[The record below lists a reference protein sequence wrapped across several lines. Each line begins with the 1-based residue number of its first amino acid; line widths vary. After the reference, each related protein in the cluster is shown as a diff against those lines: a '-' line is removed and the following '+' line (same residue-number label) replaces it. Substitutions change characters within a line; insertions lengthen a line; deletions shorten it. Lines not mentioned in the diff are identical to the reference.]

1 MKSKWRTDRTTQT
14 GLDFIKKKKHKYRKT
29 RTLSAYF
36 FHGNQ
41 QSIAEKSK
49 RLIATNIGSK
59 VNRWEND
66 YSKLRLTPFSFFLPD
81 HKDSNYQALSSIA
94 KQNNYPKNQIFL
106 TGLWPGNQFF
116 FLLFTLT
123 RIKSSGRSPAA
134 RVFILF
140 PPLPTTINC
149 HTSWPM
155 VAPSTHSYPTFP

>member
-1 MKSKWRTDRTTQT
+1 
-14 GLDFIKKKKHKYRKT
+14 LDFIKKKKHKYRKT

-106 TGLWPGNQFF
+106 TLLKPAFDQGINFF
-116 FLLFTLT
+116 FSSFHVTANKIIRKIT
-123 RIKSSGRSPAA
+123 RRTSIYS
-134 RVFILF
+134 L
-140 PPLPTTINC
+140 PPFA
-149 HTSWPM
+149 H
-155 VAPSTHSYPTFP
+155 HY